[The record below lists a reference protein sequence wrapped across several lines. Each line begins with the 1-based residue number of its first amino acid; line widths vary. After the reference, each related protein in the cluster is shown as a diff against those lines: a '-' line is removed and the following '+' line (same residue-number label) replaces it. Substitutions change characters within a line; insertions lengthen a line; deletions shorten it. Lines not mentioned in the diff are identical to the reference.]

1 MRALLIDGYE
11 IASQRVTAL
20 LHREEICVDVAD
32 CAEEGLDLARHFDYD
47 IILTEL
53 QLRDLKGVEM
63 IRRLRAAAK
72 SMPVMVLTASNEV
85 EDKVAAFAAG
95 ADDYM
100 TKPFNGAELVSRVRA
115 LVRRSRGFSHPMLNI
130 GKVAIDLA
138 ARTASV
144 DGHPIELTNMEFRIL
159 ELLSLRRGTAMTNE
173 TVISQLYFEG
183 DGPNS
188 KTIAV
193 MMCKLRK
200 KLAVAT
206 GGDRVIETVPQRG
219 YLLRRDKAA

>member
-1 MRALLIDGYE
+1 MRVLLIDGYE
-11 IASQRVTAL
+11 IAAQRVTAL

-32 CAEEGLDLARHFDYD
+32 SAEEGLDLVRHFDYD

-53 QLRDLKGVEM
+53 QLRDVKGLEV
-63 IRRLRAAAK
+63 IRRLRAT
-72 SMPVMVLTASNEV
+72 SHTMPILVLTASNEV

-100 TKPFNGAELVSRVRA
+100 TKPFNTAELVSRVRA
-115 LVRRSRGFSHPMLNI
+115 LIRRSRGFSHPLLNV
-130 GKVAIDLA
+130 GQVTIDLA
-138 ARTASV
+138 ARNASV
-144 DGHPIELTNMEFRIL
+144 NGNQIELTNMEFRIL

-200 KLAVAT
+200 KLAQAT

>member
-1 MRALLIDGYE
+1 MRVLLIDGYE
-11 IASQRVTAL
+11 IAAQRVLAL

-47 IILTEL
+47 IIMTEL
-53 QLRDLKGVEM
+53 QLRDGNGLDV
-63 IRRLRAAAK
+63 IRKLRAAARP
-72 SMPVMVLTASNEV
+72 MPVMVLTASNNV

-115 LVRRSRGFSHPMLNI
+115 LVRRSRGFSHPQLNV
-130 GKVAIDLA
+130 GAVTIDLA

-144 DGHPIELTNMEFRIL
+144 GGSPIELTNMEFRIL

-173 TVISQLYFEG
+173 TVISQLYFNG

-200 KLAVAT
+200 KLALAT

-219 YLLRRDKAA
+219 YLLRRERAA

>member
-1 MRALLIDGYE
+1 MRVLLMDGHE
-11 IASQRVTAL
+11 IAAQRVTAL
-20 LHREEICVDVAD
+20 LHREEICVDLAD

-47 IILTEL
+47 IIITEL
-53 QLRDLKGVEM
+53 QLRDLRGLEV

-72 SMPVMVLTASNEV
+72 SMPVMVLTVSNDV

-115 LVRRSRGFSHPMLNI
+115 LIRRSRGFAHPLLNV
-130 GKVAIDLA
+130 GKVTIDLA

-144 DGHPIELTNMEFRIL
+144 SGNPIELTNMEFRIL

-200 KLAVAT
+200 KLALAT

-219 YLLRRDKAA
+219 YLLRRDQAA

>member
-1 MRALLIDGYE
+1 MRVLLIDGHE
-11 IASQRVTAL
+11 IAAQRVMAL
-20 LHREEICVDVAD
+20 LHREEICVDLAD
-32 CAEEGLDLARHFDYD
+32 SAEEGLDLARHFDYD
-47 IILTEL
+47 IVISEL
-53 QLRDLKGVEM
+53 QLRDLKGVEV

-72 SMPVMVLTASNEV
+72 SMPVMVLAASSDV

-115 LVRRSRGFSHPMLNI
+115 LIRRSRGFSHPMLHV
-130 GKVAIDLA
+130 GKVTIDLA

-144 DGHPIELTNMEFRIL
+144 GGNPIELTNMEFRIL

-173 TVISQLYFEG
+173 TVISQLYFDG

-200 KLAVAT
+200 KLALAT

-219 YLLRRDKAA
+219 YLLRREAA

>member
-1 MRALLIDGYE
+1 MRVLLIDGHE
-11 IASQRVTAL
+11 IAAQRVTAL
-20 LHREEICVDVAD
+20 LHREEICLDLAD

-47 IILTEL
+47 IIITEL
-53 QLRDLKGVEM
+53 HLQGLKGLEM

-72 SMPVMVLTASNEV
+72 TMPVMVLTVSNDV
-85 EDKVAAFAAG
+85 EDKVATFAAG

-115 LVRRSRGFSHPMLNI
+115 LVRRSRGFSHPMLNV
-130 GKVAIDLA
+130 GKVTIDLA

-144 DGHPIELTNMEFRIL
+144 GGNPIELTNMEFRIL

-173 TVISQLYFEG
+173 TVISQLYFAG

-200 KLAVAT
+200 KLALAT

>member
-1 MRALLIDGYE
+1 MRILLIDGHE
-11 IASQRVTAL
+11 IAAQRVMAL
-20 LHREEICVDVAD
+20 LHGEEICVDLAD
-32 CAEEGLDLARHFDYD
+32 SAEEGLDLARHFDYD
-47 IILTEL
+47 IIVTEL
-53 QLRDLKGVEM
+53 QLRDLTGREM
-63 IRRLRAAAK
+63 IRRLRAAGK
-72 SMPVMVLTASNEV
+72 SMPVMVLTASNV
-85 EDKVAAFAAG
+85 IDDKVAAFGAG

-100 TKPFNGAELVSRVRA
+100 TKPFNGAELISRVRA
-115 LVRRSRGFSHPMLNI
+115 LIRRSRGFSHPMLNV
-130 GKVAIDLA
+130 GKVTIDLA

-144 DGHPIELTNMEFRIL
+144 DGNPIELTNMEFRIL

-173 TVISQLYFEG
+173 TVISQLYFDG

-200 KLAVAT
+200 KLAEAT

-219 YLLRRDKAA
+219 YLLRREKAA

>member
-1 MRALLIDGYE
+1 
-11 IASQRVTAL
+11 
-20 LHREEICVDVAD
+20 
-32 CAEEGLDLARHFDYD
+32 
-47 IILTEL
+47 
-53 QLRDLKGVEM
+53 
-63 IRRLRAAAK
+63 
-72 SMPVMVLTASNEV
+72 
-85 EDKVAAFAAG
+85 
-95 ADDYM
+95 
-100 TKPFNGAELVSRVRA
+100 
-115 LVRRSRGFSHPMLNI
+115 
-130 GKVAIDLA
+130 
-138 ARTASV
+138 
-144 DGHPIELTNMEFRIL
+144 MEFRIL

-200 KLAVAT
+200 KLALAT

>member
-1 MRALLIDGYE
+1 MRVLLIDGYE
-11 IASQRVTAL
+11 IAAQRVMAL
-20 LHREEICVDVAD
+20 LHREEICVDLAD

-53 QLRDLKGVEM
+53 QLRDLKGLEV
-63 IRRLRAAAK
+63 IRRLRAA
-72 SMPVMVLTASNEV
+72 SRTMPVLVLTASNEV

-115 LVRRSRGFSHPMLNI
+115 LVRRSRGFSHPMLNV
-130 GKVAIDLA
+130 GPVTIDLA

-144 DGHPIELTNMEFRIL
+144 GGNPIELTNMEFRIL

-173 TVISQLYFEG
+173 TVISQL
-183 DGPNS
+183 
-188 KTIAV
+188 
-193 MMCKLRK
+193 
-200 KLAVAT
+200 
-206 GGDRVIETVPQRG
+206 
-219 YLLRRDKAA
+219 

>member
-1 MRALLIDGYE
+1 MRVLLIDGYE
-11 IASQRVTAL
+11 IAAGRVEAL

-53 QLRDLKGVEM
+53 QLRDLKGLEV
-63 IRRLRAAAK
+63 IKRLRAAAC
-72 SMPVMVLTASNEV
+72 PVPVLVLTASNDV
-85 EDKVAAFAAG
+85 EDKVAAFGAG

-115 LVRRSRGFSHPMLNI
+115 LIRRSRGFSHPMLNV
-130 GKVAIDLA
+130 GAVTIDLA

-144 DGHPIELTNMEFRIL
+144 DGNPIELTNMEFRIL

-200 KLAVAT
+200 KLALAT

-219 YLLRRDKAA
+219 YLLRREKAA